1 MISSPGGMISRQG
14 GMIRRF
20 INLVLSNLIGQL
32 QLVMVEINLYLYCM
46 LLYSKALCVSGV
58 FHSYCVPSF

>member
-1 MISSPGGMISRQG
+1 MISSSGAMISRPG

-32 QLVMVEINLYLYCM
+32 QLVMVE
-46 LLYSKALCVSGV
+46 
-58 FHSYCVPSF
+58 

>member
-1 MISSPGGMISRQG
+1 MISKPG

-32 QLVMVEINLYLYCM
+32 QLVMVECNIIYY
-46 LLYSKALCVSGV
+46 YA
-58 FHSYCVPSF
+58 